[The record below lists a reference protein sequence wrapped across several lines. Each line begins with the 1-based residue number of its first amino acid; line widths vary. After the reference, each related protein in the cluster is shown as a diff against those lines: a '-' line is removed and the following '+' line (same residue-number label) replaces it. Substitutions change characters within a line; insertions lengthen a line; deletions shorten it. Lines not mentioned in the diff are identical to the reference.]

1 VIVMANRAAAVA
13 AAVVLR
19 NSRLVS
25 RRAIAAVSLPD
36 LPLHIMRGGDSMPSK
51 LIAAVAAFAIGS
63 SAYSAYSAAVAA
75 QQQPASSVEAVLNGL
90 AFRNIGPFR
99 TAAWVTAIAVPETP
113 ARDYLYPVYGATR

>member
-1 VIVMANRAAAVA
+1 
-13 AAVVLR
+13 VVLR

-75 QQQPASSVEAVLNGL
+75 QQQPASSVETVLNGL

-99 TAAWVTAIAVPETP
+99 TAGWVTAIAVPETP
-113 ARDYLYPVYGATR
+113 ARDHLYTVYAATRSGGL